1 MSAPFVILTVDD
13 NPNNLFTLRALLK
26 RLHDCEIVEAS
37 SGEEALARVVERE
50 IHLILLDVQMPVMD
64 GFETARHLQM
74 TERTRHIPI
83 VFITAVFKAEE
94 FMQRGYAIGAV
105 DYLTKP
111 IDDNLLL
118 NRIHLYLRLNERER
132 MLAESVE
139 TLRTNEK
146 SLATALHAAESA
158 NRAKSVFLANMSHE
172 IKTPLNAIIGFSQ
185 MLERETT
192 LNKDQQDK
200 LAAIN
205 HAGWRLLSVINDV
218 LEITRIESGR
228 TTSQKEPFD
237 LNGALMSIEEA
248 MRIQAADKGLTLS
261 IERHG
266 ELPTFVQGDVNLLTQ
281 VLISLLGN
289 AVKYTE
295 HGHIRLQLSTVGESI
310 LFAVSDTGPGIS
322 PEDQQ
327 SIFQPFFQTEAGIAK
342 GEGTGLGITI
352 SRDYIRLRG
361 GELHVTSE
369 IGTGSTFSFTIPL
382 PPSAAPARVA
392 PRGRIAGIEAGQK
405 VFRILVVDDHPDN
418 RKVFTQ
424 MIKDTGFEVRTADN
438 GKQAL
443 EIFETWHPHFIWLDM
458 HMPVMDG
465 FEAARQIRAMP
476 EGQQVRVVALTA
488 SRGALDRESV
498 LAAGC
503 DEMVQM
509 PVTQERLFE
518 VMAQLLKL
526 PLRIENDSQEI
537 QLQAPL
543 ENLLSLSDTQRE
555 ALGNAA
561 GKLDFDACLA
571 FARQLSEEHP
581 EEARAISELVEGFR
595 FDLILELCKSVRS
608 DSV

>member
-37 SGEEALARVVERE
+37 SGEEALSRVVERE
-50 IHLILLDVQMPVMD
+50 INLILLDVQMPVMD

-94 FMQRGYAIGAV
+94 FMQRGFAIGAV

-281 VLISLLGN
+281 VLICLLGN

-310 LFAVSDTGPGIS
+310 HFAVSDTGPGIS

-327 SIFQPFFQTEAGIAK
+327 HIFQPFFQTEAGIAK

-352 SRDYIRLRG
+352 SREYIRLMG